1 MLYSNCRDCIVDQI
15 SYIALLLLL
24 LATAGTSHAQEKCI
38 RLLFTTKDLS
48 QVKAYCWRQWTKV
61 LANRAGIA
69 DFIFQKVLQQPIT
82 GSVQTVHG

>member
-1 MLYSNCRDCIVDQI
+1 MMTYTDVFSCSAC
-15 SYIALLLLL
+15 SYMVVFLLNTLLLLL
-24 LATAGTSHAQEKCI
+24 HNTSDTTHTHTQEKCI

-69 DFIFQKVLQQPIT
+69 DFIFQKV
-82 GSVQTVHG
+82 S